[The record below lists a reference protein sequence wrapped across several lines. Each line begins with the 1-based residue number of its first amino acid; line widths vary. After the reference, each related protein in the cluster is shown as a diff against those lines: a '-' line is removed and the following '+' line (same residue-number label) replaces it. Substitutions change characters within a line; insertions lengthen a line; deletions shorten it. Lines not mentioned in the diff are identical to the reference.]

1 MYFANSVYYHRSHP
15 MFGEYTIDFFNDS
28 LFYSTERNGLFY
40 SIGKWEVSPSKKY
53 IYLRNFPY
61 PDIIEKQVNLD
72 SSFLRDV
79 RDTVVTVKN
88 KNKLM
93 YMELE
98 FVRLKP

>member
-1 MYFANSVYYHRSHP
+1 MTEKANRK
-15 MFGEYTIDFFNDS
+15 
-28 LFYSTERNGLFY
+28 L
-40 SIGKWEVSPSKKY
+40 IGQLIQSKIREVSPSKKY